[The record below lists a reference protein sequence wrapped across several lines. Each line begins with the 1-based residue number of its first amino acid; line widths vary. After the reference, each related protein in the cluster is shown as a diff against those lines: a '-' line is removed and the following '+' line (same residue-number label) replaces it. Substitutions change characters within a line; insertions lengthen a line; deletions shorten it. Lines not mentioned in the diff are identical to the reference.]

1 MQIRIWEVKHGVA
14 ACLGFIRFRF
24 SFVCTNDENWKHHNL
39 PQEEERKW
47 ESRWQT
53 GKLVNRR
60 AKRKWG
66 GRRCNNVRGVT
77 CVGKKRDTVRFT
89 CLHYSELTLWGM
101 WSRKRSKDFSHQN
114 LFLLSFT
121 ASVKK
126 NNYFW
131 KQWWN
136 MLIPWGQEEE
146 KNILPTNILLSA
158 KLAGKV
164 TKMYQK
170 LAFVCWLN
178 PTLIFEYFATVTQ
191 CSRNVLK
198 KMKSQM
204 KRANNPVSCT
214 YTLKCKTSTQNTP
227 NIFIL

>member
-1 MQIRIWEVKHGVA
+1 
-14 ACLGFIRFRF
+14 
-24 SFVCTNDENWKHHNL
+24 
-39 PQEEERKW
+39 
-47 ESRWQT
+47 
-53 GKLVNRR
+53 
-60 AKRKWG
+60 
-66 GRRCNNVRGVT
+66 
-77 CVGKKRDTVRFT
+77 
-89 CLHYSELTLWGM
+89 
-101 WSRKRSKDFSHQN
+101 
-114 LFLLSFT
+114 
-121 ASVKK
+121 
-126 NNYFW
+126 
-131 KQWWN
+131 

-146 KNILPTNILLSA
+146 KNILPTNILLST